1 MITIYGGGRTRSLR
15 VAWMAEEMGLDY
27 EIRPVSL
34 METKSDPA
42 FKALNPAGFLP
53 VMQDGDVTM
62 IESVAMMEYLAARYG
77 PTPLVPSTDDPTWVR
92 YKQFLHFGESSV
104 AALLNIAVGSKFAAP
119 REHRDNWGAALAV
132 DLAMSRSCMLANQL
146 KDSEFIAGD
155 AFTAADISVA
165 YPFLLAKFIGFQER
179 VDPIIQDYVV
189 SLRARP
195 AFERA
200 LARSNEKAA

>member
-1 MITIYGGGRTRSLR
+1 MIAIYGGGRTRSLR

-77 PTPLVPSTDDPTWVR
+77 PTSLVPSPEDPTWVR

-132 DLAMSRSCMLANQL
+132 DLAMGRSCMIANQL
-146 KDSEFIAGD
+146 KTSEFVAGD
-155 AFTAADISVA
+155 VFTAADISVS
-165 YPFLLAKFIGFQER
+165 YPFLLAKFLGFQDR
-179 VDPIIQDYVV
+179 VDPVIQDYVV
-189 SLRARP
+189 RLKARP

-200 LARSNEKAA
+200 LARSNEKAV